1 MHRIQH
7 RSAAVDLHRVRR
19 DYGLD
24 TISVDL
30 AQVGD
35 GEVPEV
41 PTELRSADLLV
52 TTAFHTAD
60 IQRLAGF
67 VQKPW
72 ITVVLRVDYVA
83 EVTRLL
89 ARGAVYFVVAD
100 PRFADRLRTIYGG
113 VAGATNLRPLVV
125 GRDDLAH
132 IPAARRGDLT
142 RETAAVGDGASR
154 VVEQALRAEVL
165 EVVLVERLLVLEVRE
180 ALGGTGRRFGTG
192 GDGVLHRVAS
202 CE

>member
-1 MHRIQH
+1 MWD
-7 RSAAVDLHRVRR
+7 RSPRQSTRPAASGRTAHPSRR

-60 IQRLAGF
+60 IQRLAGL

-72 ITVVLRVDYVA
+72 ITIVLRVDYVA

-100 PRFADRLRTIYGG
+100 PRFADRLGTVYGG

-132 IPAARRGDLT
+132 IPTDATIYVTRAARGLP
-142 RETAAVGDGASR
+142 
-154 VVEQALRAEVL
+154 
-165 EVVLVERLLVLEVRE
+165 
-180 ALGGTGRRFGTG
+180 
-192 GDGVLHRVAS
+192 AS
-202 CE
+202 CWVMMSLPRA